1 MKRRREAPS
10 GRHFWDFSLKIYSAE
25 GVAGECL
32 TLQDK
37 YGADVNVLLFCAFL
51 GARGIE
57 LKKNDVEAIIAFSRP
72 WHVTIVKSLRNARRG
87 SKTFADDPEFKE
99 RKSAAV
105 FRAKVKA
112 LELSAERIEHG
123 LLESWADER
132 GLLPV
137 RNKRTSTIPNN
148 ISLYVKHLGA
158 STKKDAMRRLIA
170 SARLAARS
178 FRRQP
183 A

>member
-1 MKRRREAPS
+1 MKRRRDVPS

-37 YGADVNVLLFCAFL
+37 YGADVNVLLFCVFL
-51 GARGIE
+51 GTHGIE
-57 LKKNDVEAIIAFSRP
+57 LKKSDIEAITAFSRP
-72 WHVTIVKSLRNARRG
+72 WHVAIVKSLRNARRR
-87 SKTFADDPEFKE
+87 SKDFADDPEFKE
-99 RKSAAV
+99 RKSVAM

-112 LELSAERIEHG
+112 LELSAERIEHDM
-123 LLESWADER
+123 LESWADER
-132 GLLPV
+132 GFLPV
-137 RNKRTSTIPNN
+137 SNKRTSAIPNN
-148 ISLYVKHLGA
+148 ISLYLKHLGA
-158 STKKDAMRRLIA
+158 PPKKGAVRRLVA
-170 SARLAARS
+170 SARSAARS

>member
-1 MKRRREAPS
+1 MKRRREVPS
-10 GRHFWDFSLKIYSAE
+10 GHQFWDFSLKIYSAE

-57 LKKNDVEAIIAFSRP
+57 LKKNDIEAIIAFSRP

-87 SKTFADDPEFKE
+87 SKTYADDPEFKE
-99 RKSAAV
+99 RKSVAV
-105 FRAKVKA
+105 FRAKIKA
-112 LELSAERIEHG
+112 LELSAERIEHDM
-123 LLESWADER
+123 LESWTDER

-137 RNKRTSTIPNN
+137 HSKRTSAISNN
-148 ISLYVKHLGA
+148 ISLYVKYLRA
-158 STKKDAMRRLIA
+158 PPKKGAMRRLIA
-170 SARLAARS
+170 SARLAERS
-178 FRRQP
+178 FHQ
-183 A
+183 